1 MFKDLARGIIFKY
14 PGAQFVM
21 HETYESLDWHDTEVL
36 KPTEEEVEAAWE
48 EYLIHKENI
57 KYKALRAAAYPS
69 IQDQLDLIQ
78 REGLE
83 AWSQMIQS
91 IKDQHPN
98 PLKGVTQG
106 AAMKK
111 SDMQLQIESLNEKVD
126 ALTKKV
132 DVNQMNSKD
141 IQLITDEI
149 KAGMFAIKGF
159 MMEIPNIQKQLNIIQ
174 DQIGEKNANG

>member
-1 MFKDLARGIIFKY
+1 MN
-14 PGAQFVM
+14 FVAALKLYCKE
-21 HETYESLDWHDTEVL
+21 HGGEWSIGETFESLEWLKDEFP
-36 KPTEEEVEAAWE
+36 KPTIEQLE
-48 EYLIHKENI
+48 EYHEQYLQEQENTE
-57 KYKALRAAAYPS
+57 YKRLRAAAYPS

-83 AWSQMIQS
+83 GWSRMIQA
-91 IKDQHPN
+91 IKEKYPN
-98 PLKGVTQG
+98 PLKGVIQG
-106 AAMKK
+106 AAMSKTE
-111 SDMQLQIESLNEKVD
+111 MQLQIESLNEKVD
-126 ALTKKV
+126 VLTSKV

-174 DQIGEKNANG
+174 EQIGGKDANG

>member
-1 MFKDLARGIIFKY
+1 MIDFSKALLHKY
-14 PGAQFVM
+14 PGTQWVIS
-21 HETYESLDWHDTEVL
+21 ETYESLDWHD
-36 KPTEEEVEAAWE
+36 KEVEKPSKEDLEQAWE
-48 EYLIHKENI
+48 EYLIHKENTE
-57 KYKALRAAAYPS
+57 YRNLRAAAYPS

-83 AWSQMIQS
+83 GWSQMIQS
-91 IKDQHPN
+91 IKEKYPN

-106 AAMKK
+106 ATMKK
-111 SDMQLQIESLNEKVD
+111 TDMQLQIESLNEKVD
-126 ALTKKV
+126 VLTSKV

-174 DQIGEKNANG
+174 EQLGGKNANG